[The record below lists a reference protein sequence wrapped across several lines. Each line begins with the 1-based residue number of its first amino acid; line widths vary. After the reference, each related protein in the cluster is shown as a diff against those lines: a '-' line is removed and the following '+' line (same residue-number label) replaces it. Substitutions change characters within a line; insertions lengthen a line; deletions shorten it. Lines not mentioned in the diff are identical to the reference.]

1 MIAMKVKVC
10 EYDQAFEIDLMA
22 ETMEDCVMLIR
33 MGINRTKEVIYAE
46 TFAGENCPIVSTI
59 SFRCRKQKACKMP
72 HAR

>member
-10 EYDQAFEIDLMA
+10 EYDQAFEIDLEA

-33 MGINRTKEVIYAE
+33 MGLNRTKEVIYAE
-46 TFAGENCPIVSTI
+46 TFAAANCPIVSKI
-59 SFRCRKQKACKMP
+59 SFRSRKQKACKMP